1 MQYTDQ
7 NKMDF
12 EKQGFKIITNN
23 IVILMLQITGTVFIM
38 VLAMKEQQSP
48 FLS

>member
-1 MQYTDQ
+1 MQHTDQ

-23 IVILMLQITGTVFIM
+23 IVILMLQIVGTVFIM
-38 VLAMKEQQSP
+38 VLAM
-48 FLS
+48 

>member
-1 MQYTDQ
+1 
-7 NKMDF
+7 MDF